1 MTVCPYCGY
10 EDVRPGMYFC
20 DNCANKI
27 QDADPGTSEP
37 NDEIHAA
44 AEMISEK
51 FSPTKRDCFSN
62 YTCLKVY
69 VRDAQNPL
77 VIYPEKRMTIGRVDN
92 QKPDK
97 PDVDLTR
104 YRALEQGVSRL
115 HAMLTRREDDI
126 VLTDVGSSNGIY
138 VNGKRLR
145 EGQSYVVCD
154 GDEVIFGRL
163 VTNFYF
169 D

>member
-1 MTVCPYCGY
+1 MTICPYCGY
-10 EDVRPGMYFC
+10 DGVRPGMYFC
-20 DNCANKI
+20 DNCAKEI
-27 QDADPGTSEP
+27 QASDPGTSEP
-37 NDEIHAA
+37 DEEFHAA
-44 AEMISEK
+44 VEIVSGAYS
-51 FSPTKRDCFSN
+51 TDRRDCFSTYN
-62 YTCLKVY
+62 CLKVY
-69 VRDAQNPL
+69 VRDAQQPL

-97 PDVDLTR
+97 PDIDLTR
-104 YRALEQGVSRL
+104 FRALEQGVSRL
-115 HAMLTRREDDI
+115 HAMLTLKESDI

-138 VNGKRLR
+138 INGKRLR
-145 EGQSYVVCD
+145 EGQSYVLCD